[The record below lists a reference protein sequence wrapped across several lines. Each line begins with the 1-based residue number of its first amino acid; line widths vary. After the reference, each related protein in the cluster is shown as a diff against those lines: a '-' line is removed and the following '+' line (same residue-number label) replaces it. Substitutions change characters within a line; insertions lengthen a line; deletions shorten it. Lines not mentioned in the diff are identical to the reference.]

1 MRCQVTTMI
10 CYAIIRKY
18 CYSYESPHY
27 SNLLESY
34 TFFSSSGNELPYI
47 SVSLGTHKI
56 RRSCSAVSSRALR
69 FRLLTRPAWAFGAA
83 LTGKMDLS
91 LAAAV
96 LCSSFLAPA
105 LASTMDDIH
114 EYDSPF
120 HYDYE
125 SVRIGGLIFAA
136 VLFLMGIF
144 IVIRCVPHK
153 LRPKVPL
160 QRKPVVKASGTSG
173 GFRPRSS

>member
-105 LASTMDDIH
+105 LGSAFGREMPASTMDDIH
-114 EYDSPF
+114 
-120 HYDYE
+120 DYE

-144 IVIRCVPHK
+144 IVISRKCRC
-153 LRPKVPL
+153 RGS
-160 QRKPVVKASGTSG
+160 QSSKPVGPVGVSDPEAARG
-173 GFRPRSS
+173 RN

>member
-1 MRCQVTTMI
+1 
-10 CYAIIRKY
+10 
-18 CYSYESPHY
+18 
-27 SNLLESY
+27 
-34 TFFSSSGNELPYI
+34 
-47 SVSLGTHKI
+47 
-56 RRSCSAVSSRALR
+56 
-69 FRLLTRPAWAFGAA
+69 
-83 LTGKMDLS
+83 MDLS

-105 LASTMDDIH
+105 LGSAFGREMPASTMDDIH
-114 EYDSPF
+114 
-120 HYDYE
+120 DYE

>member
-1 MRCQVTTMI
+1 MHCFGV
-10 CYAIIRKY
+10 
-18 CYSYESPHY
+18 
-27 SNLLESY
+27 
-34 TFFSSSGNELPYI
+34 
-47 SVSLGTHKI
+47 HKI
-56 RRSCSAVSSRALR
+56 RRSCSVVSSRALR
-69 FRLLTRPAWAFGAA
+69 FRLLTRPDWAFGAA

-105 LASTMDDIH
+105 LASTMDDVH

-144 IVIRCVPHK
+144 IVISRKCRC
-153 LRPKVPL
+153 RGS
-160 QRKPVVKASGTSG
+160 QSSKPVGPVGVSDPEAARG
-173 GFRPRSS
+173 RN

>member
-1 MRCQVTTMI
+1 
-10 CYAIIRKY
+10 
-18 CYSYESPHY
+18 
-27 SNLLESY
+27 
-34 TFFSSSGNELPYI
+34 
-47 SVSLGTHKI
+47 
-56 RRSCSAVSSRALR
+56 
-69 FRLLTRPAWAFGAA
+69 
-83 LTGKMDLS
+83 MDLS

-114 EYDSPF
+114 
-120 HYDYE
+120 DYE

>member
-1 MRCQVTTMI
+1 M
-10 CYAIIRKY
+10 
-18 CYSYESPHY
+18 
-27 SNLLESY
+27 
-34 TFFSSSGNELPYI
+34 

-56 RRSCSAVSSRALR
+56 RRSCSVVSSQALR
-69 FRLLTRPAWAFGAA
+69 SRPLTRPGGAFGAA
-83 LTGKMDLS
+83 LTGNMDLS

-105 LASTMDDIH
+105 LASTQDDVH

-144 IVIRCVPHK
+144 IVISRKCRC
-153 LRPKVPL
+153 RGS
-160 QRKPVVKASGTSG
+160 QSSKPVGPAGVSDPEAARG
-173 GFRPRSS
+173 RN

>member
-1 MRCQVTTMI
+1 
-10 CYAIIRKY
+10 
-18 CYSYESPHY
+18 
-27 SNLLESY
+27 
-34 TFFSSSGNELPYI
+34 
-47 SVSLGTHKI
+47 
-56 RRSCSAVSSRALR
+56 
-69 FRLLTRPAWAFGAA
+69 
-83 LTGKMDLS
+83 MDLS

-105 LASTMDDIH
+105 LGSAFGREMPASTMDDIH

>member
-1 MRCQVTTMI
+1 
-10 CYAIIRKY
+10 
-18 CYSYESPHY
+18 
-27 SNLLESY
+27 
-34 TFFSSSGNELPYI
+34 
-47 SVSLGTHKI
+47 
-56 RRSCSAVSSRALR
+56 
-69 FRLLTRPAWAFGAA
+69 
-83 LTGKMDLS
+83 MDLS

-144 IVIRCVPHK
+144 IVISRKCRC
-153 LRPKVPL
+153 RGS
-160 QRKPVVKASGTSG
+160 QSSKPVGPVGVSDPEAARG
-173 GFRPRSS
+173 RN